1 MNELKGYVISV
12 IADYNKLDKELL
24 GDTYEAS
31 YRSYLMKA
39 VELLFK
45 YGECDSERAN
55 EIRKYL

>member
-1 MNELKGYVISV
+1 MDKLKECVLSV
-12 IADYNKLDKELL
+12 IADYNKLDKELI
-24 GDTYEAS
+24 GGAYDAS